1 MPISSSIGIALFG
14 GDDELTADELV
25 VEADI
30 AMYDAK
36 EAGKDRY
43 AVYERTDGRRELRSI
58 RGNWNERLRTA
69 VEDDRFVL
77 HAQPIMPICSNGTP
91 TFELLLRLPD
101 DHGDLIPPGTFLY
114 NAERFGLIEQID
126 RWVLRQAV
134 GHLSASHA
142 AGTDLMLTVNV
153 SGKTMGDP
161 GLGVRR
167 RATRRARRATPASG
181 DRDHGDRGGAGFAS
195 FYYLK
200 HLKFDYLKI
209 DGEFI
214 RNLCATPTDQLVVQ
228 AVVSIAQGLNTRTV
242 AEFVGDDATVDL
254 LRTLGVDY
262 GQGYHLGRPA
272 ALDQTLPYLLGTRS
286 SA

>member
-1 MPISSSIGIALFG
+1 LCLELDRHCAFG
-14 GDDELTADELV
+14 GDHDLTADELV

-43 AVYERTDGRRELRSI
+43 AVYERTDGRRELMSI

-153 SGKTMGDP
+153 SGTTMGDD
-161 GLGVRR
+161 GLGAYVAALLAEHRVRPQR
-167 RATRRARRATPASG
+167 LVIEITETAAVTNIERARTLAGELLTLGCQLAL
-181 DRDHGDRGGAGFAS
+181 DDFGAGFAS

-214 RNLCATPTDQLVVQ
+214 RNLYATPTDQLVPPLCQ
-228 AVVSIAQGLNTRTV
+228 SNLRRC
-242 AEFVGDDATVDL
+242 L
-254 LRTLGVDY
+254 LF
-262 GQGYHLGRPA
+262 Q
-272 ALDQTLPYLLGTRS
+272 
-286 SA
+286 